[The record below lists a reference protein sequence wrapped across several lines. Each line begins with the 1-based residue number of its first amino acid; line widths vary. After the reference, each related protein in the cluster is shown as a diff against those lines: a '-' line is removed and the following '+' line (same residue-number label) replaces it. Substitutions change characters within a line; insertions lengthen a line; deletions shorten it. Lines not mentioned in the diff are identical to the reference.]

1 MSFKSSNFGSKAGKI
16 ISQNFINSLHTL
28 RQCRLSCSDFCSSVS
43 SVTEMF
49 DKNETAA
56 TLRRDRSSCIIGE
69 VHILMLKGQLIS
81 KGLFGIL
88 NSSKKTDEKIR
99 LNYIL
104 FVTSKKTKPRI
115 HEFTNSPI

>member
-81 KGLFGIL
+81 EGLFGIL
-88 NSSKKTDEKIR
+88 NSSEKRTKKFNLTVRDI
-99 LNYIL
+99 
-104 FVTSKKTKPRI
+104 KKTKPRI
-115 HEFTNSPI
+115 LQITNSRI